1 MSPARG
7 PNGPLSPPLPCTGCG
22 VKPAAWLTPRI
33 DFCYDCI
40 PGGPFTPPPC
50 SKCGSSEYYT
60 QGLCANCHPGSPGYV
75 GSCRDCLAWGVYR
88 GRNWRC
94 WKCRW
99 WFTHYPQ
106 GECVSCHRQV
116 TLGEQGYC
124 RLCLET
130 ARYHQTPGQPLD
142 LDAARTYGQQ
152 LFLASMN
159 DSRRPAELHLPMAM
173 RVSEAIRVINT
184 PPPVAAS
191 YQPVLF
197 HIDPDPELLRQ
208 CSNEIRL
215 RDITSRTD
223 HFLYA
228 RAGEYAWSK
237 RQTNQ
242 VRRTLKVLQLVFP
255 GANLRFRASDI
266 LAMRSYDDDSNIRS
280 TIEVLEDAGLLI
292 DDRVPSFT
300 KLFARKTQALPEPM
314 RSQLELWRDIMVDGS
329 KTPPRRQPRDTM
341 TVKGQMYG
349 ILPAITRWVEDG
361 RTSLV
366 GISTEDI
373 LAMLPDDPSRR
384 HTMMLGFRTLFTI
397 LRGRKLVFLDPTKAI
412 PLRGPKR
419 NMPLPMEPTAIRDAL
434 TNPDPAIALAVSLI
448 AFHALTTQQV
458 QHVQLTDIIDGRLRM
473 PDGRS
478 IPLAKPVRVRLTAWL
493 DHRAKRWP
501 ETKNPYLLVTIQTAP
516 RLSPPSRNF
525 PWRKAG
531 VTAQALRTDRIL
543 YEVEQT
549 GGDVRRVCDLFGIGI
564 ETALRYSATILEP
577 PTPGERAPTHTGEI
591 DNESA
596 SSV

>member
-7 PNGPLSPPLPCTGCG
+7 PNGPLSPPLPCTACG

-40 PGGPFTPPPC
+40 PGGPFTPPAC
-50 SKCGSSEYYT
+50 SKCGSDEYYS
-60 QGLCANCHPGSPGYV
+60 QGLCAHCHPGSPGFI

-88 GRNWRC
+88 QRNWRC

-106 GECVSCHRQV
+106 GECVSCHREV
-116 TLGEQGYC
+116 TIGEQGYC

-130 ARYHQTPGQPLD
+130 ARYHQRPGEPLD
-142 LDAARTYGQQ
+142 LGAARKYGQQ

-173 RVSEAIRVINT
+173 SIREALRVINT
-184 PPPVAAS
+184 PPPISAS

-197 HIDPDPELLRQ
+197 HIDPDPEHLRQ
-208 CSNEIRL
+208 RSNEIWL

-228 RAGEYAWSK
+228 RAREYAWSK

-266 LAMRSYDDDSNIRS
+266 LAMRNYDDGSNIRS
-280 TIEVLEDAGLLI
+280 TIEILEDAGLLI
-292 DDRVPSFT
+292 DDRVPSFA
-300 KLFARKTQALPEPM
+300 KLFERKTHALPEPM

-349 ILPAITRWVEDG
+349 ILPAITRWVDDG
-361 RTSLV
+361 RTSRA

-373 LAMLPDDPSRR
+373 LVVLPGDPSPR
-384 HTMMLGFRTLFTI
+384 HTMLLGFRSLFTI
-397 LRGRKLVFLDPTKAI
+397 LRGRKQVFIDPTKAI
-412 PLRGPKR
+412 PLRGPRR
-419 NMPLPMEPTAIRDAL
+419 NLPLPMEPMAIRDAL
-434 TNPDPAIALAVSLI
+434 TNPDPAIALAVSLV
-448 AFHALTTQQV
+448 AFHALMTSQV
-458 QHVQLTDIIDGRLRM
+458 QHIKVTDIIDGRLRM
-473 PDGRS
+473 PDGRF
-478 IPLAKPVRVRLTAWL
+478 IPLARPVLVRLAASL

-501 ETKNPYLLVTIQTAP
+501 ETKNPYLLVTTQTAP

-525 PWRKAG
+525 PWKKAG

-549 GGDVRRVCDLFGIGI
+549 GGDVRRICDLFGIAI

-577 PTPGERAPTHTGEI
+577 ARPDEPTRA
-591 DNESA
+591 S
-596 SSV
+596 

>member
-40 PGGPFTPPPC
+40 PGGPFTPPAC
-50 SKCGSSEYYT
+50 STCGSTEYYS
-60 QGLCANCHPGSPGYV
+60 QGLCAHCHPGSPGFI
-75 GSCRDCLAWGVYR
+75 GSCCDCLAWGVYR
-88 GRNWRC
+88 QRNWRC

-106 GECVSCHRQV
+106 GECVSCHREV
-116 TLGEQGYC
+116 TIGEQGYC

-130 ARYHQTPGQPLD
+130 ARYHQTPGEPLD
-142 LDAARTYGQQ
+142 LDAAHKYGQQ

-159 DSRRPAELHLPMAM
+159 DSRRPAELHRPMAM
-173 RVSEAIRVINT
+173 SISEAIRVINT
-184 PPPVAAS
+184 PPPVPTS

-208 CSNEIRL
+208 RSNEIRL

-228 RAGEYAWSK
+228 RAREYAWSK

-300 KLFARKTQALPEPM
+300 KLFERKTHALPEPM

-349 ILPAITRWVEDG
+349 ILPAITRWVADG

-366 GISTEDI
+366 AISTEDI
-373 LAMLPDDPSRR
+373 LTALPDDPSPR
-384 HTMMLGFRTLFTI
+384 HTMLLGFRTLFTI
-397 LRGRKLVFLDPTKAI
+397 LHGRKKIFIDPTKAI
-412 PLRGPKR
+412 PLRGPRR
-419 NMPLPMEPTAIRDAL
+419 NLPLPMEPTAIRDAL
-434 TNPDPAIALAVSLI
+434 TNPDPAVALAVSLV
-448 AFHALTTQQV
+448 AFHALMTSQV
-458 QHVQLTDIIDGRLRM
+458 QHIKLTDIIDGRLRM
-473 PDGRS
+473 PDGRF
-478 IPLAKPVRVRLTAWL
+478 IPLAKPVLVRLAAWL

-525 PWRKAG
+525 PWKKAG

-549 GGDVRRVCDLFGIGI
+549 GGDIRRICDLFGVAI

-577 PTPGERAPTHTGEI
+577 PGPDEPAPTH
-591 DNESA
+591 
-596 SSV
+596 

>member
-7 PNGPLSPPLPCTGCG
+7 PNGPLSPPLPCTACG
-22 VKPAAWLTPRI
+22 VRPAAWLTPRI

-40 PGGPFTPPPC
+40 PGGPFTPPAC
-50 SKCGSSEYYT
+50 SKCGSTEYYS
-60 QGLCANCHPGSPGYV
+60 QGLCAHCHPGSPGFI

-88 GRNWRC
+88 QRNWRC

-106 GECVSCHRQV
+106 GECVSCHREV
-116 TLGEQGYC
+116 TIGEQGYC

-130 ARYHQTPGQPLD
+130 ARYHQTPGEPLD

-159 DSRRPAELHLPMAM
+159 DSRQPAELHLPMAM
-173 RVSEAIRVINT
+173 SIREALKVINT
-184 PPPVAAS
+184 PPPTPAS

-197 HIDPDPELLRQ
+197 HIDPDPERLRQ
-208 CSNEIRL
+208 RSNEIRL

-228 RAGEYAWSK
+228 RAREYAWSK

-266 LAMRSYDDDSNIRS
+266 LAMRSYDDGSNIRS

-300 KLFARKTQALPEPM
+300 KLFERKTHALPEPM

-349 ILPAITRWVEDG
+349 ILPAITRWVDDG
-361 RTSLV
+361 RTSLA

-373 LAMLPDDPSRR
+373 LAALPDDPSRR
-384 HTMMLGFRTLFTI
+384 HTMLLGFRSLFTI
-397 LRGRKLVFLDPTKAI
+397 LRGRKQVFTDPTNAI
-412 PLRGPKR
+412 PLRGPRR
-419 NMPLPMEPTAIRDAL
+419 NTPLPMEPTAIRDAL
-434 TNPDPAIALAVSLI
+434 VDPDPAVALAVSLV
-448 AFHALTTQQV
+448 AFHALTTQRSSTSNSPTSS
-458 QHVQLTDIIDGRLRM
+458 TDVCEC
-473 PDGRS
+473 P
-478 IPLAKPVRVRLTAWL
+478 TAASS
-493 DHRAKRWP
+493 R
-501 ETKNPYLLVTIQTAP
+501 
-516 RLSPPSRNF
+516 SRN
-525 PWRKAG
+525 
-531 VTAQALRTDRIL
+531 L
-543 YEVEQT
+543 
-549 GGDVRRVCDLFGIGI
+549 
-564 ETALRYSATILEP
+564 
-577 PTPGERAPTHTGEI
+577 
-591 DNESA
+591 SA
-596 SSV
+596 SA

>member
-7 PNGPLSPPLPCTGCG
+7 PNGPLSPPLPWTACG

-40 PGGPFTPPPC
+40 PGGPFAPPAC
-50 SKCGSSEYYT
+50 SKCGSAEYYS
-60 QGLCANCHPGSPGYV
+60 QGLCAHCHPGSPGFI

-88 GRNWRC
+88 QRNWRC

-106 GECVSCHRQV
+106 GECVSCHREV
-116 TLGEQGYC
+116 TIGEQGYC

-130 ARYHQTPGQPLD
+130 ARYHQTPGEPLD
-142 LDAARTYGQQ
+142 LDAARKYGQQ

-159 DSRRPAELHLPMAM
+159 DSRRPAELRLPMAM
-173 RVSEAIRVINT
+173 SIREALKVINT
-184 PPPVAAS
+184 PPPVPAS

-197 HIDPDPELLRQ
+197 PIDPDPERLRQ
-208 CSNEIRL
+208 RSNEIRL

-228 RAGEYAWSK
+228 RAREYAWSK

-266 LAMRSYDDDSNIRS
+266 LAMRSYDGGSNMRS

-292 DDRVPSFT
+292 DDRGPSFT
-300 KLFARKTQALPEPM
+300 TLFERKTHALPEPM

-349 ILPAITRWVEDG
+349 ILPAITRWVEDE
-361 RTSLV
+361 RTSLA

-373 LAMLPDDPSRR
+373 VAALPDDPSRR
-384 HTMMLGFRTLFTI
+384 HTMMLGFRSLFTI
-397 LRGRKLVFLDPTKAI
+397 LRGRKQVFIDPTNAI
-412 PLRGPKR
+412 PLRGPRR
-419 NMPLPMEPTAIRDAL
+419 NLPLPMEPTAIRDAL
-434 TNPDPAIALAVSLI
+434 TNPDPAIALAVSLV

-458 QHVQLTDIIDGRLRM
+458 QHIQLTDIIDGRL
-473 PDGRS
+473 
-478 IPLAKPVRVRLTAWL
+478 
-493 DHRAKRWP
+493 
-501 ETKNPYLLVTIQTAP
+501 
-516 RLSPPSRNF
+516 
-525 PWRKAG
+525 
-531 VTAQALRTDRIL
+531 
-543 YEVEQT
+543 
-549 GGDVRRVCDLFGIGI
+549 
-564 ETALRYSATILEP
+564 
-577 PTPGERAPTHTGEI
+577 
-591 DNESA
+591 
-596 SSV
+596 